1 MVIRN
6 CFAACTLIVLACV
19 SSPSRADESAH
30 YMCADKTELTATFTS
45 APGAAEL
52 VFAGSNE
59 TIRLP
64 QAVSADGG
72 RYASGETEFWI
83 KGREATL
90 TRGNRKTICKS

>member
-1 MVIRN
+1 M
-6 CFAACTLIVLACV
+6 
-19 SSPSRADESAH
+19 SSAPRADESAH
-30 YMCADKTELTATFTS
+30 YVCADKTELTVTFTS

-52 VFAGSNE
+52 VISGSKE
-59 TIRLP
+59 TITLP

-90 TRGNRKTICKS
+90 TRGGRKTICKS